1 MPKSRI
7 SDPFY
12 ELLVVKASKVKFMG
26 HRTPP
31 ACAEINLTLECS
43 AYLVHKNTSRKEKL
57 QVEMKILLIEDDPS
71 IFEMIQTRFAQWS
84 LQVVG
89 PKDFQKVMDDF
100 IEQKPQ
106 LVLIDIQLPA
116 YDGFHWCREI
126 RHISKVPILFLSSR
140 DHPMDMVMAMQMG
153 ADDFVQKPFHMEVL
167 LAKVQAILRRT
178 YDYIEESMDVT
189 RFNGAVID
197 YARCEIMYEGNLAS
211 LTKNELFILRILV
224 EKADQ
229 IVSRDDL
236 MRKLWDD
243 ERFVNDNTLS
253 VNVNRLRTKL
263 EDIGLQEAIL
273 TKKGL
278 GYMAVTQGT

>member
-1 MPKSRI
+1 M
-7 SDPFY
+7 
-12 ELLVVKASKVKFMG
+12 EL
-26 HRTPP
+26 
-31 ACAEINLTLECS
+31 
-43 AYLVHKNTSRKEKL
+43 
-57 QVEMKILLIEDDPS
+57 KILLIEDDPS
-71 IFEMIQTRFAQWS
+71 IFEMIQTRFMQWS

-89 PKDFQKVMDDF
+89 PKNFQKVMDDF
-100 IEQKPQ
+100 IEEKPH
-106 LVLIDIQLPA
+106 LVIIDIQLPA

-126 RHISKVPILFLSSR
+126 RHISKVPMLFLSSR
-140 DHPMDMVMAMQMG
+140 DHPMDMVMSMQMG

-178 YDYIEESMDVT
+178 YDYIEESLDVT

-197 YARCEIMYEGNLAS
+197 YARSEIMYNGNLAS

-224 EKADQ
+224 EKTNQ

-263 EDIGLQEAIL
+263 EDIGLQDVIL

-278 GYMAVTQGT
+278 GYIAVIQGT

>member
-1 MPKSRI
+1 M
-7 SDPFY
+7 
-12 ELLVVKASKVKFMG
+12 EL
-26 HRTPP
+26 
-31 ACAEINLTLECS
+31 
-43 AYLVHKNTSRKEKL
+43 
-57 QVEMKILLIEDDPS
+57 KILLIEDDPS
-71 IFEMIQTRFAQWS
+71 IFEMIQTRFTQWS

-89 PKDFQKVMDDF
+89 PKNFQKVMDDF
-100 IEQKPQ
+100 IEEKPH
-106 LVLIDIQLPA
+106 LVIIDIQLPA

-140 DHPMDMVMAMQMG
+140 DHPMDMVMSMQMG

-178 YDYIEESMDVT
+178 YDYIEESLDVT

-197 YARCEIMYEGNLAS
+197 YARSEIMYNGNLAS

-224 EKADQ
+224 EKTNQ

-263 EDIGLQEAIL
+263 EDIGLQDVIL

-278 GYMAVTQGT
+278 GYIAVTQGT

>member
-1 MPKSRI
+1 M
-7 SDPFY
+7 
-12 ELLVVKASKVKFMG
+12 EL
-26 HRTPP
+26 
-31 ACAEINLTLECS
+31 
-43 AYLVHKNTSRKEKL
+43 
-57 QVEMKILLIEDDPS
+57 KILLIEDDLS
-71 IFEMIQTRFAQWS
+71 IFSMIQERFAQWS

-100 IEQKPQ
+100 IEEKPH

-126 RHISKVPILFLSSR
+126 RHLSKVPILFLSSR

-178 YDYIEESMDVT
+178 YDYVEAKMDVT
-189 RFNGAVID
+189 RFNEAVID
-197 YARCEIMYEGNLAS
+197 YARSEIMYDGAIAS

-224 EKADQ
+224 EKANH
-229 IVSRDDL
+229 IVSRDEL

-263 EDIGLQEAIL
+263 EDIGLHEVIL

-278 GYMAVTQGT
+278 GYMAVTQGM